1 MPYVPVQRDE
11 GRILY
16 QSTMD
21 RAKLLGDTLTG
32 LGETLYKRDEENK
45 AFRAKSSALKQ
56 LIATHKDKF
65 GLDEATAK
73 QFLSGDPNKSE
84 KENYLTLASFLE
96 GSVTASNLKKQEDE
110 IKTAEAQRALIF
122 AQSQN
127 QQAQAEEYRL
137 KQQRNEMIAGML
149 GLPTTQ
155 SRVSIPTGA
164 TAGLDKPNIPA
175 ITQQRTAA
183 PAASAITATPAT
195 SAAPVAPIETV
206 PALKTTGAAAPAV
219 PAAAPAPSVVQPPK
233 SLQVFNPGIA
243 EQARREAALNFLS
256 TGEYKDPS
264 IISQRLIAEQRKQEA
279 EQRQLTREEAI
290 KAQSDFN
297 QTQKLV
303 PFGERRVASVKESGT
318 GGFYVLNVDPA
329 PMTALDQQEMA
340 AKTQEEKDIIS
351 RIGKTIE
358 QDRTAAQVE
367 RTLSSSVSGLYNLLS
382 KDKIDGDALIGL
394 KTSIRSF
401 GKSLGLAIDEE
412 KLADAETAKAYF
424 GQLVLPFFNATKGA
438 ISDKETALFLSWSP
452 QLGLNKKAN
461 LELLSVVSKR
471 IQLNR
476 EFEKLGN
483 KVDSGKLPVKDYVLE
498 RQKLIEQYDD
508 SLPTVED
515 FLKASGAPSQAISK
529 TIEKPIVPGEVIA
542 KTVDSALNQGA
553 SAASDLFDFLINK
566 SSKTSDSQTK
576 TSAATDIKSSALSDP
591 AVSSS
596 AMVTAAR
603 PIDQYRALRPSDVA
617 FNPAALAASQFS
629 GQTPVNR
636 NGQAIPSN
644 ASGAVRGSVF
654 NPDPAALEAARQRF
668 DSAIAA
674 PAEQFAFSQST
685 LSPEAKA
692 IAKRLRDEFD
702 DLSSISEKRVGSS
715 RLTASENSSKP
726 GSLKKKRTITL
737 DEEGI
742 KAILSNPRILV
753 ESFGDVMGDTYQ
765 RAVRN
770 QATDAEFARNA
781 RLREMERQFGISPR
795 PPVRRGR

>member
-1 MPYVPVQRDE
+1 MAYVPVQRDE

-21 RAKLLGDTLTG
+21 RAKLMGDTLTN

-45 AFRAKSSALKQ
+45 AFRAKNSALKQ

-155 SRVSIPTGA
+155 SRVSSPTGA
-164 TAGLDKPNIPA
+164 TAGFDKPNAPVIP
-175 ITQQRTAA
+175 QQRTAA
-183 PAASAITATPAT
+183 PIASALPATPAT
-195 SAAPVAPIETV
+195 PPPSAAPVAPTETV
-206 PALKTTGAAAPAV
+206 PVSKPIGAT
-219 PAAAPAPSVVQPPK
+219 APAPGFVQPPR

-264 IISQRLIAEQRKQEA
+264 IISQRLMSEQRKQEA

-297 QTQKLV
+297 QTQKSV

-358 QDRTAAQVE
+358 QDRTTAQVE
-367 RTLSSSVSGLYNLLS
+367 RTLSSSVNGLFNLLS
-382 KDKIDGDALIGL
+382 QDKIDGDALIGL

-412 KLADAETAKAYF
+412 KLANAETARAYF

-461 LELLSVVSKR
+461 LELLSVISKR

-498 RQKLIEQYDD
+498 RQKLIEKYDD
-508 SLPTVED
+508 SLPSVED
-515 FLKASGAPSQAISK
+515 FLKASGAPSQTISK

-542 KTVDSALNQGA
+542 KTVDSALSQGA
-553 SAASDLFDFLINK
+553 SAASDLFDFLIKK
-566 SSKTSDSQTK
+566 SSKTSDSKTN
-576 TSAATDIKSSALSDP
+576 TSAATDTKSSALSDP
-591 AVSSS
+591 AFSSS

-603 PIDQYRALRPSDVA
+603 PIDQYRGLRPSDVA
-617 FNPAALAASQFS
+617 FNPAALAAAQFAGPRS
-629 GQTPVNR
+629 GNR
-636 NGQAIPSN
+636 NGQAIPAN
-644 ASGAVRGSVF
+644 ASESVRGSVF

-674 PAEQFAFSQST
+674 PDGQFALSQST

-702 DLSSISEKRVGSS
+702 DLSSVAEKRPGSS
-715 RLTASENSSKP
+715 RLTATKDDSK
-726 GSLKKKRTITL
+726 GQTLKKKRTITL

-753 ESFGDVMGDTYQ
+753 ESFGDVMGDVYQ
-765 RAVRN
+765 KAVRN

-781 RLREMERQFGISPR
+781 KLRELERQFGLGSR
-795 PPVRRGR
+795 PNVRRGK

>member
-21 RAKLLGDTLTG
+21 RAKLMGDTLTN

-45 AFRAKSSALKQ
+45 AFRAKNSALKQ

-73 QFLSGDPNKSE
+73 QFLGGDPNKSE

-122 AQSQN
+122 AQSEN
-127 QQAQAEEYRL
+127 QKAQAEEYRL

-149 GLPTTQ
+149 GLPTKQ
-155 SRVSIPTGA
+155 SQTPISTDA
-164 TAGLDKPNIPA
+164 TAGFDKPNIPV
-175 ITQQRTAA
+175 ISQQRTAA
-183 PAASAITATPAT
+183 PAAPVTPTT
-195 SAAPVAPIETV
+195 SAAPVSPTETV
-206 PALKTTGAAAPAV
+206 SVSKTNG
-219 PAAAPAPSVVQPPK
+219 APAPSVVQPPK
-233 SLQVFNPGIA
+233 SLQVFNPAIA
-243 EQARREAALNFLS
+243 EQARRESILNFLS
-256 TGEYKDPS
+256 TGEYKDPN
-264 IISQRLIAEQRKQEA
+264 IISQRLSAEQRKQEA
-279 EQRQLTREEAI
+279 EQRQLTREQAI
-290 KAQSDFN
+290 KEQSDFN
-297 QTQKLV
+297 QSQKLL

-329 PMTALDQQEMA
+329 QMTAVEKQAMEA
-340 AKTQEEKDIIS
+340 NTKEEGEIIS

-358 QDRTAAQVE
+358 QDRTTAQVE
-367 RTLSSSVSGLYNLLS
+367 RTLSSSVNGLYNLLS
-382 KDKIDGDALIGL
+382 QDKIDGDALIGL

-412 KLADAETAKAYF
+412 KLANAETARAYF

-483 KVDSGKLPVKDYVLE
+483 MVDSGKLAVKNYVLE

-508 SLPTVED
+508 SLPSVED

-654 NPDPAALEAARQRF
+654 NPDPAALEAARKRF

>member
-1 MPYVPVQRDE
+1 
-11 GRILY
+11 
-16 QSTMD
+16 
-21 RAKLLGDTLTG
+21 
-32 LGETLYKRDEENK
+32 
-45 AFRAKSSALKQ
+45 
-56 LIATHKDKF
+56 
-65 GLDEATAK
+65 
-73 QFLSGDPNKSE
+73 
-84 KENYLTLASFLE
+84 
-96 GSVTASNLKKQEDE
+96 
-110 IKTAEAQRALIF
+110 
-122 AQSQN
+122 
-127 QQAQAEEYRL
+127 
-137 KQQRNEMIAGML
+137 
-149 GLPTTQ
+149 
-155 SRVSIPTGA
+155 
-164 TAGLDKPNIPA
+164 
-175 ITQQRTAA
+175 
-183 PAASAITATPAT
+183 
-195 SAAPVAPIETV
+195 
-206 PALKTTGAAAPAV
+206 
-219 PAAAPAPSVVQPPK
+219 
-233 SLQVFNPGIA
+233 
-243 EQARREAALNFLS
+243 
-256 TGEYKDPS
+256 
-264 IISQRLIAEQRKQEA
+264 
-279 EQRQLTREEAI
+279 
-290 KAQSDFN
+290 
-297 QTQKLV
+297 
-303 PFGERRVASVKESGT
+303 
-318 GGFYVLNVDPA
+318 
-329 PMTALDQQEMA
+329 
-340 AKTQEEKDIIS
+340 
-351 RIGKTIE
+351 
-358 QDRTAAQVE
+358 
-367 RTLSSSVSGLYNLLS
+367 LLS
-382 KDKIDGDALIGL
+382 QDKIDGDALIGL

-412 KLADAETAKAYF
+412 KLANAETARAYF

-483 KVDSGKLPVKDYVLE
+483 MVDSGKLAVKNYVLE

-508 SLPTVED
+508 SLPSVED

-636 NGQAIPSN
+636 NDQAIPSN

-654 NPDPAALEAARQRF
+654 NPDPAALEAARKRF

>member
-1 MPYVPVQRDE
+1 
-11 GRILY
+11 
-16 QSTMD
+16 MD
-21 RAKLLGDTLTG
+21 RAKLMGDTLTN

-45 AFRAKSSALKQ
+45 AFRAKNSALKQ

-73 QFLSGDPNKSE
+73 QFLGGDPNKSE

-122 AQSQN
+122 AQSEN
-127 QQAQAEEYRL
+127 QKAQAEEYRL

-149 GLPTTQ
+149 GLPTKQ
-155 SRVSIPTGA
+155 SQTPISTDA
-164 TAGLDKPNIPA
+164 TAGFDKPNIPV
-175 ITQQRTAA
+175 ISQQRTAA
-183 PAASAITATPAT
+183 PAAPVTPTT
-195 SAAPVAPIETV
+195 SAGLVSPTETV
-206 PALKTTGAAAPAV
+206 SVSKTNG
-219 PAAAPAPSVVQPPK
+219 APAPSVVQPPK
-233 SLQVFNPGIA
+233 SLQVFNPAIA

-256 TGEYKDPS
+256 TGEYKDPN
-264 IISQRLIAEQRKQEA
+264 IISQRLMSEQRKQEA

-358 QDRTAAQVE
+358 QDRTTAQVE
-367 RTLSSSVSGLYNLLS
+367 RTLSSSVNGLFNLLS

-412 KLADAETAKAYF
+412 KLADAETARAYF

-483 KVDSGKLPVKDYVLE
+483 MVDSGKLAVKNYVLE

-508 SLPTVED
+508 SLPSVED
-515 FLKASGAPSQAISK
+515 FLKASGAPSQTISK

-542 KTVDSALNQGA
+542 KTVDSALNQGT
-553 SAASDLFDFLINK
+553 SAASDLFDFLIKK
-566 SSKTSDSQTK
+566 SSKSSDSKANAST
-576 TSAATDIKSSALSDP
+576 ATDLKSSALSDP

-654 NPDPAALEAARQRF
+654 NPDPAALEAARKRF

>member
-21 RAKLLGDTLTG
+21 RAKLMGDTLTN

-45 AFRAKSSALKQ
+45 AFRAKNSALKQ

-73 QFLSGDPNKSE
+73 QFLGGDPNKSE

-122 AQSQN
+122 AQSEN
-127 QQAQAEEYRL
+127 QKAQAEEYRL

-149 GLPTTQ
+149 GLPTKQ
-155 SRVSIPTGA
+155 SQTPISTDA
-164 TAGLDKPNIPA
+164 TAGFDKPNIPV
-175 ITQQRTAA
+175 ISQQRTAA
-183 PAASAITATPAT
+183 PAAPVTPTT
-195 SAAPVAPIETV
+195 SAAPVSPTETV
-206 PALKTTGAAAPAV
+206 SVSKTNG
-219 PAAAPAPSVVQPPK
+219 APAPSVVQPPK
-233 SLQVFNPGIA
+233 SLQVFNPAIA

-256 TGEYKDPS
+256 TGEYKDPN
-264 IISQRLIAEQRKQEA
+264 IISQRLMSEQRKQEA

-297 QTQKLV
+297 QSQKSV
-303 PFGERRVASVKESGT
+303 PFGERLFASVKESGT
-318 GGFYVLNVDPA
+318 GGLYVLNVDLA
-329 PMTALDQQEMA
+329 QMTAVEKQAMEA
-340 AKTQEEKDIIS
+340 NTKEEGEIIS

-358 QDRTAAQVE
+358 QDRTTAQVE
-367 RTLSSSVSGLYNLLS
+367 RTLSSSVNGLYNLLS
-382 KDKIDGDALIGL
+382 QDKIDGDALIGL

-412 KLADAETAKAYF
+412 KLANAETARAYF

-483 KVDSGKLPVKDYVLE
+483 MVDSGKLAVKNYVLE

-508 SLPTVED
+508 SLPSVED

-542 KTVDSALNQGA
+542 KTVDSALSQGA

-617 FNPAALAASQFS
+617 FNPAALATSQFS

-644 ASGAVRGSVF
+644 VSGAVRGSVF
-654 NPDPAALEAARQRF
+654 NPDPAALEAARKRF